1 MSKRIALVCAAGFLL
16 GCVEHGKSV
25 VATTVS
31 DSDSYKLTVG
41 ERDGFF
47 KISNEDSSTLKE
59 KTELCPIKAGVSL
72 TMVSPAMKIGSHY
85 FVRLK
90 SSLGDDCPLREGY
103 IHANFVASVTKKYPV
118 DVEDV
123 LSTFTSEASLYTVE
137 NNRMEGGAFDRC
149 DYNRLPADK
158 RRPLSTLEMFVEG
171 KSNWVA
177 LAMDDEVVPYGTVVR
192 IPRIEQELKKRGVY
206 NGRPIIF
213 IVTDGGGDFNGIKG
227 WKRFDLCVGN
237 SQGDIYSSKYNWM
250 HAQKFEMQILKK
262 GDALVPKCGD
272 NFRPDYR

>member
-1 MSKRIALVCAAGFLL
+1 MSKRSALVCAASFLI

-25 VATTVS
+25 VETTASES
-31 DSDSYKLTVG
+31 DGYKLTLG
-41 ERDGFF
+41 QRDGFF
-47 KISNEDSSTLKE
+47 KISTEDSGALKE
-59 KTELCPIKAGVSL
+59 KTELCPIKAGAAL
-72 TMVSPAMKIGSHY
+72 TMVSPAMKVGSHY

-90 SSLGDDCPLREGY
+90 SSLGDNCPFREGY
-103 IHANFVASVTKKYPV
+103 IHANFVSSVSKKFPV
-118 DVEDV
+118 NAEDV
-123 LSTFTSEASLYTVE
+123 VSSFTSEASLYTIE
-137 NNRMEGGAFDRC
+137 NNPMEGGAFDRC
-149 DYNRLPADK
+149 DYNKLPREK
-158 RRPLSTLEMFVEG
+158 RRPLSTLEMFLEG

-177 LAMDDEVVPYGTVVR
+177 LAMDDEAVPYGTVVR

-213 IVTDGGGDFNGIKG
+213 IVTDGGGAFNGTKG

-237 SQGDIYSSKYNWM
+237 SQSDIYSSKYNWM

-262 GDALVPKCGD
+262 GNVPAPKCGD